1 MHTYTAALTC
11 VQGMLLTLVILCGGI
26 AGSYCLEQNSIQK
39 HSRIKQPVLSNL
51 QYKPCPQYVCSGI
64 GCVVNV
70 WCDGLQTVHLR
81 DENVRLRDRVHL
93 LEEELRRT
101 TADRGPGG

>member
-1 MHTYTAALTC
+1 
-11 VQGMLLTLVILCGGI
+11 MLLAAVTLCGGI
-26 AGSYCLEQNSIQK
+26 AGSYWLEQNYIQK

-51 QYKPCPQYVCSGI
+51 QYKPCPQYVRSGI

-81 DENVRLRDRVHL
+81 DENLRLRDRVHL